1 MSLKETIIE
10 LKSGKRIYGML
21 VDRGVENTE
30 ILEYICNNKIKS
42 TENISI
48 EQLIEQLPLSEV
60 KSVDLDL
67 K

>member
-42 TENISI
+42 TDNSPI
-48 EQLIEQLPLSEV
+48 ELLIEQLPLSEV
-60 KSVDLDL
+60 KSVDLNL